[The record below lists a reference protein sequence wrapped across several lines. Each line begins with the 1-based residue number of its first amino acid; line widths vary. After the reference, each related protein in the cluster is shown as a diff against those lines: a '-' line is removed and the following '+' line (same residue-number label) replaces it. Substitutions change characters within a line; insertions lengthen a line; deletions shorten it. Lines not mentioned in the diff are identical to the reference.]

1 MWEYNRH
8 LFYRPIGE
16 ISQNLL
22 LISHLAIGVSNN
34 RLLTS
39 GNNAITLKIIF
50 SNLIHETDT
59 SLALLN
65 PKKLA
70 KFGNHG

>member
-34 RLLTS
+34 SFLTS
-39 GNNAITLKIIF
+39 GNKAITLKIIF
-50 SNLIHETDT
+50 SNLIHETDPT
-59 SLALLN
+59 FALLN
-65 PKKLA
+65 QKT
-70 KFGNHG
+70 